1 MGDPHLETLERNDR
15 CRPPAGIASPSDR
28 MNRFPSSV
36 QDVLERHPVVVVAAV
51 AALGLTVGWIVKRGI
66 R

>member
-1 MGDPHLETLERNDR
+1 MGDPHLETLARKDLRRSPNGSEL
-15 CRPPAGIASPSDR
+15 PSDR
-28 MNRFPSSV
+28 MNNLPSSV
-36 QDVLERHPVVVVAAV
+36 QEVLEKHPVVVVAAV